1 MHCLYGSGCLRGNLT
16 IIIYCNESINK
27 APDSSPT
34 TTASS
39 WTLSSRKLAID
50 HRALLVTGN
59 KMASGSKNIHAKN
72 KNMTHS

>member
-1 MHCLYGSGCLRGNLT
+1 MHCLYGSGCLRGDLT

-27 APDSSPT
+27 APDRSPT
-34 TTASS
+34 TT
-39 WTLSSRKLAID
+39 TLGRTLLSRKLAID